1 MFTPR
6 AQRENSVKKVDNNL
20 LVDFLVA
27 STMMLK
33 GDEFSKKDKEE
44 IRFNVEICKEEILR
58 RMKKEEN

>member
-6 AQRENSVKKVDNNL
+6 EMRMESVKKVGDDL

-33 GDEFSKKDKEE
+33 GDEFSRKDKEE
-44 IRFNVEICKEEILR
+44 IRFNVQICKEEVLR

>member
-6 AQRENSVKKVDNNL
+6 EMRMKSVQNVNDDL

-44 IRFNVEICKEEILR
+44 IRFNVEICKKEILK
-58 RMKKEEN
+58 RMKGDK